1 MGLTQPTKQ
10 LTVVSTEDL
19 RMIVR
24 WLEAFEPP
32 QQSLLEVAQ
41 YIRERMLHEKPTKPA
56 NKQ

>member
-1 MGLTQPTKQ
+1 MVTMSKHLTI
-10 LTVVSTEDL
+10 VSTEDL

-24 WLEAFEPP
+24 WLEAFDPP

-41 YIRERMLHEKPTKPA
+41 YIRERMLHEKSAKPT

>member
-1 MGLTQPTKQ
+1 MH

-19 RMIVR
+19 RMIAR
-24 WLEAFEPP
+24 WLEAFDPP

-41 YIRERMLHEKPTKPA
+41 YIRERMLHEKPAKPT